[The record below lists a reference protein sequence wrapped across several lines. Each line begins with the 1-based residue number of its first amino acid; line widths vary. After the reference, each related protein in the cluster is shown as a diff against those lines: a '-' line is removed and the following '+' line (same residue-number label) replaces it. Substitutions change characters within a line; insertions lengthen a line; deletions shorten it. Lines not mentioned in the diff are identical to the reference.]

1 MFVLGFNFSMGRQ
14 GSLLVI
20 SFPPQEFVITQE
32 VGGGGGGVGVGKWFI
47 LVRPSCVAGPLHK
60 EKVALETHHL
70 IGYTVF

>member
-32 VGGGGGGVGVGKWFI
+32 VGGGGGGGGCGGGK
-47 LVRPSCVAGPLHK
+47 VVHSCPSLLRSRTLA
-60 EKVALETHHL
+60 
-70 IGYTVF
+70 